1 MSKQLYEEALA
12 DVKKVKQVAEDN
24 AKRAVLEAVTPR
36 IREFIDNAL
45 LGEPMDDEAP
55 AEPGAPA
62 PEGELMTDLVA
73 IDPTAG
79 VPVGNAGPAAGVG
92 PPDASGKVTLDLDGM
107 CSTEPGTPVPPPMF
121 GAPPGLEDTDA
132 LGAGAPP
139 GLGPQG
145 GPDQEFEISLE
156 SIEALRPLAARRR
169 PTLAEAIARLVEQV
183 KAFKSAGRIV
193 RSSRGYRVQIAQMI
207 SRVEDMYD
215 HVQEK
220 VTDRARKG
228 SYENLLEAS
237 FRDLNKLQEST
248 TMSQKTKKG
257 QMNEA
262 DLTLKLTGLPDDV
275 EDALDDVAVDLVTGD
290 EEGEDELGGDELGDD
305 EEGGDDL
312 GDLDFG
318 GDQGQE
324 GGDQMESRRLSD
336 DTIVEIDEKML
347 KREIARMRN
356 IRENHTGTGGSE
368 TKPQSWGNGADHFD
382 SFGGGK
388 DEGEFDEQDIVDK
401 SPAPGAL
408 PLGEADEDLDEA
420 QDQMDEQ
427 DQEMDEADQDLD
439 ESDLDQAIDPNG
451 KGGNNSQP
459 KNAQARTPGDSFAVT
474 RQEGLKRLGFEKK
487 LQERAKARAVALKKE
502 ATLPRTA
509 KNAKRLSEVKKE
521 YALVARRFNESVTRA
536 KKITQLV
543 ATATRKLQEARS
555 NSGAARPAE
564 VQADD
569 SLRKKLAETNL
580 FNAKLLYTNK
590 LLQNEQL
597 TTRQKAQVIKQ
608 LDTAKTVREA
618 KLVYESLASTLAG
631 SARPVTEGRDR
642 TVLGSGSRATR
653 PASTAALNEGYEAE
667 RWAQLAGIT
676 RR

>member
-1 MSKQLYEEALA
+1 
-12 DVKKVKQVAEDN
+12 
-24 AKRAVLEAVTPR
+24 
-36 IREFIDNAL
+36 
-45 LGEPMDDEAP
+45 
-55 AEPGAPA
+55 
-62 PEGELMTDLVA
+62 
-73 IDPTAG
+73 
-79 VPVGNAGPAAGVG
+79 
-92 PPDASGKVTLDLDGM
+92 
-107 CSTEPGTPVPPPMF
+107 
-121 GAPPGLEDTDA
+121 
-132 LGAGAPP
+132 
-139 GLGPQG
+139 
-145 GPDQEFEISLE
+145 
-156 SIEALRPLAARRR
+156 
-169 PTLAEAIARLVEQV
+169 
-183 KAFKSAGRIV
+183 
-193 RSSRGYRVQIAQMI
+193 
-207 SRVEDMYD
+207 
-215 HVQEK
+215 
-220 VTDRARKG
+220 
-228 SYENLLEAS
+228 
-237 FRDLNKLQEST
+237 
-248 TMSQKTKKG
+248 MSQKTKKG
-257 QMNEA
+257 RMNEA

-275 EDALDDVAVDLVTGD
+275 EDALEDVSVDLVTG
-290 EEGEDELGGDELGDD
+290 EEDADGDLGADDLGGDDQ
-305 EEGGDDL
+305 GGD
-312 GDLDFG
+312 GDMDALDFG

-324 GGDQMESRRLSD
+324 GEDQMETRRLSD

-368 TKPQSWGNGADHFD
+368 TKPQSWGNGPDHFD

-388 DEGEFDEQDIVDK
+388 DEGEFDDQEIVDK

-427 DQEMDEADQDLD
+427 DLEEADEDLEEAD
-439 ESDLDQAIDPNG
+439 SMDQAVDGPAH
-451 KGGNNSQP
+451 GGNESMPTNKQSR
-459 KNAQARTPGDSFAVT
+459 APGESFAVT

-487 LQERAKARAVALKKE
+487 LQERAKARAGALKKE

-509 KNAKRLSEVKKE
+509 KNAKRLGEVKKE
-521 YALVARRFNESVTRA
+521 YALVARRFNESVARA
-536 KKITQLV
+536 KKITQVV
-543 ATATRKLQEARS
+543 ASATKKLQEARS

-642 TVLGSGSRATR
+642 AVLGSGSRTTR
-653 PASTAALNEGYEAE
+653 PASTQTLNEGHEAE